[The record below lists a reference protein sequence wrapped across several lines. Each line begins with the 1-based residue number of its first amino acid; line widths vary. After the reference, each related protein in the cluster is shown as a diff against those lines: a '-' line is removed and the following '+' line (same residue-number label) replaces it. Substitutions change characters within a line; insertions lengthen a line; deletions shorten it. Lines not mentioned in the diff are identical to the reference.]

1 MDCDEKI
8 IIPEFYFKN
17 LSPIESLDK
26 LELSVSPTLE
36 SIQDL
41 DEVKSL
47 IKLKIKLTVCW
58 QDSRLTYV
66 KIQPKRMN
74 SITPSQRNALWL
86 PSLIFENTKE
96 VTEVYFDD
104 ELSHGMIKL
113 KQNAEGE
120 VASLNAISNT
130 KKFAGTDGQVFNNKL
145 FLY

>member
-1 MDCDEKI
+1 
-8 IIPEFYFKN
+8 
-17 LSPIESLDK
+17 
-26 LELSVSPTLE
+26 
-36 SIQDL
+36 
-41 DEVKSL
+41 
-47 IKLKIKLTVCW
+47 
-58 QDSRLTYV
+58 
-66 KIQPKRMN
+66 MN

-113 KQNAEGE
+113 KQNAKGE

-145 FLY
+145 FLYWQTESLHKPKYRMKCEFLRIL

>member
-1 MDCDEKI
+1 MDCDDKI

-47 IKLKIKLTVCW
+47 IKLEIKLSVKW

-66 KIQPKRMN
+66 KIHPKRKN
-74 SITPSQRNALWL
+74 LIDFSQKNDVWL
-86 PSLIFENTKE
+86 PSLIFEHTKH
-96 VTEVYFDD
+96 VTKVSFHD
-104 ELSHGMIKL
+104 ENSHGRIQL
-113 KQNAEGE
+113 KPDAKGE
-120 VASLNAISNT
+120 IANLSNT
-130 KKFAGTDGQVFNNKL
+130 RQFTGNDG
-145 FLY
+145 